1 MGMRVT
7 NTMVTK
13 NAMSNINSN
22 KSSMS
27 SLNTQMTTQK
37 KISRPSEDPVTAI
50 RSLRLRNSLNE
61 ICQYNDRNIP
71 DANNWLEVTNDALTN
86 IRDVM
91 QTMYEK
97 CEQAANGDNTTE
109 DRRILL
115 TELKNLSTQ
124 IYAEANSDYAGRT
137 VLSGYY
143 TDMDVV
149 FEKADDGASYTITE
163 TLSASDVT
171 KMTYISQKT
180 NIDINN
186 IKPVN
191 TSDMPQE
198 NEIYRMRLAY
208 DGIDYDKNA
217 KPAQTFKLNYSKAVD
232 TLAVKT
238 TPGNESVINNGIR
251 GVKNETEING
261 TKISI
266 TNNEDDTKVVEVT
279 TASGTNKYEIDK
291 TGRVTTKSGA
301 NEVKYLNNG
310 NIMITTADASYSKGL
325 DGVKNSSFSIE
336 LTPAC
341 KQIGSVVA
349 NYEKEVTPV
358 TITDGEDQAYMGVA
372 ADGSSYTEKLG
383 DYEIRLVAET
393 GELIMGDKIANELG
407 ALGAVNGKEPM
418 SFTYD
423 KTGFRRYELKP
434 EQYFD
439 CVNTTDKANPITHV
453 KESSD
458 INYAV
463 SFNQEIKVNV
473 EASDAFDQATNRDI
487 SELIDMVSHSLDIED
502 KLSKLKAAAEN
513 AATSKDKITYDS
525 MIEAVQRELDIAN
538 EKLESAYEK
547 GMTNFQNY
555 LNKINTQI
563 TDVGARQNR
572 LDVINNRMTEQK
584 ANFQEL
590 KSSNEDK
597 DLEEIMIEYQAA
609 LTAYQASLTAT
620 SKLSQNTLLN
630 FI

>member
-1 MGMRVT
+1 MGIRVT

-50 RSLRLRNSLNE
+50 RALRLRNSLNE
-61 ICQYNDRNIP
+61 ITQYNDRNIP

-115 TELKNLSTQ
+115 TELKNLSKQ

-149 FEKADDGASYTITE
+149 FEKADDDASYTITE
-163 TLSASDVT
+163 TLSASDVS

-180 NIDINN
+180 EFDISKAQT
-186 IKPVN
+186 IN

-198 NEIYRMRLAY
+198 NEIYRMRLGY
-208 DGIDYDKNA
+208 DGIDFDKIAN
-217 KPAQTFKLNYSKAVD
+217 PDQEFKLNYSKAVKD
-232 TLAVKT
+232 LAQKDSQTREVTSDK
-238 TPGNESVINNGIR
+238 
-251 GVKNETEING
+251 GVKGVENKTVLKDG
-261 TKISI
+261 TTGTTIATISI
-266 TNNEDDTKVVEVT
+266 INYEDDTKFVKVGNNE
-279 TASGTNKYEIDK
+279 YQIDK
-291 TGRVTTKSGA
+291 TGRVTEKTTSGA
-301 NEVKYLNNG
+301 NEVKFLNNG
-310 NIMITTADASYSKGL
+310 NIQVTTLNNSYSEGL
-325 DGVKNSSFSIE
+325 EGEKNKSISIE

-341 KQIGSVVA
+341 KQIGDVVA
-349 NYEKEVTPV
+349 NYEKEVKPF
-358 TITDGEDQAYMGVA
+358 TITNGEDQAYMGM
-372 ADGSSYTEKLG
+372 G
-383 DYEIRLVAET
+383 DYDIRLVAET
-393 GELIMGDKIANELG
+393 GELIMGDEIANALG
-407 ALGAVNGKEPM
+407 ALEAVNGKEPM
-418 SFTYD
+418 SFTYN
-423 KTGFRRYELKP
+423 KTGFERYELKP

-473 EASDAFDQATNRDI
+473 EASDAFDHATNRDI
-487 SELIDMVSHSLDIED
+487 GELIDMISHSLDIED
-502 KLSKLKAAAEN
+502 KLAKLKSAAEN
-513 AATSKDKITYDS
+513 AATSEEKIQYDS
-525 MIEAVQRELDIAN
+525 MIEATQRELDIAN
-538 EKLESAYEK
+538 EKLESAYGK

-555 LNKINTQI
+555 LKKINTQI

-572 LDVINNRMTEQK
+572 LDVIKNRMTEQK
-584 ANFQEL
+584 SNFREL

-609 LTAYQASLTAT
+609 LAAYQASLTAT

>member
-1 MGMRVT
+1 MGIRVT

-50 RSLRLRNSLNE
+50 RALRLRNSLNE
-61 ICQYNDRNIP
+61 ITQYNDRNIP

-115 TELKNLSTQ
+115 TELKNLSKQ

-149 FEKADDGASYTITE
+149 FEKADDDASYTITE

-171 KMTYISQKT
+171 KMTYISNKT
-180 NIDINN
+180 NIDIDN
-186 IKPVN
+186 IKPIN

-198 NEIYRMRLAY
+198 NEIYRMRLGY
-208 DGIDYDKNA
+208 DGIDYDKNNT
-217 KPAQTFKLNYSKAVD
+217 KMTLNYSKAVN
-232 TLAVKT
+232 TLAVKK
-238 TPGNESVINNGIR
+238 TPGNESVKNNGIQ
-251 GVKNETEING
+251 GVKNETEINNI
-261 TKISI
+261 KISI
-266 TNNEDDTKVVEVT
+266 TNNEDDTKIVT
-279 TASGTNKYEIDK
+279 VGANTYEIDK

-310 NIMITTADASYSKGL
+310 NIQITVADDSYQEGL
-325 DGVKNSSFSIE
+325 SDGTDNAKSTSISIE

-341 KQIGSVVA
+341 KQIGDVVA

-358 TITDGEDQAYMGVA
+358 SITDGEDKAYMGVDA
-372 ADGSSYTEKLG
+372 NGKYTEKLG
-383 DYEIRLVAET
+383 GYDIRLVAET
-393 GELIMGDKIANELG
+393 GELIMGDAIANQLG
-407 ALGAVNGKEPM
+407 ALENVNGKEPM

-423 KTGFRRYELKP
+423 KTGFQRYELKP

-439 CVNTTDKANPITHV
+439 CINNTDRDNPITHV

-463 SFNQEIKVNV
+463 SFNQEIRVNV
-473 EASDAFDQATNRDI
+473 EASDAFDHATNRDMG
-487 SELIDMVSHSLDIED
+487 ELMDMISHSLELED
-502 KLSKLKAAAEN
+502 KLSKLKKAAEN
-513 AATSKDKITYDS
+513 VATDEDRIKYDS
-525 MIEAVQRELDIAN
+525 MIEAVQRELDMAN
-538 EKLESAYEK
+538 EKLESAYGK

-555 LNKINTQI
+555 LKKINTQI

-572 LDVINNRMTEQK
+572 LDVIKNRMTEQK
-584 ANFQEL
+584 SNFKEL

-609 LTAYQASLTAT
+609 LAAYQASLTAT

>member
-1 MGMRVT
+1 MGIRVT

-61 ICQYNDRNIP
+61 ISQYNDRNIP

-143 TDMDVV
+143 TDLDVV
-149 FEKADDGASYTITE
+149 FEKADDDASYTINE

-180 NIDINN
+180 DFDINKAQT
-186 IKPVN
+186 IN
-191 TSDMPQE
+191 TSQMPQE

-217 KPAQTFKLNYSKAVD
+217 NPAQKFKINYSKEVD
-232 TLAVKT
+232 TLAVKK
-238 TPGNESVINNGIR
+238 TPGNEVTAA
-251 GVKNETEING
+251 GVKNTTTVNG
-261 TKISI
+261 KQITITNCEDSTKIVTVGS
-266 TNNEDDTKVVEVT
+266 NEYK
-279 TASGTNKYEIDK
+279 IDK
-291 TGRVTTKSGA
+291 TRRVIETTNPASGA
-301 NEVKYLNNG
+301 NEVKYLSNG
-310 NIMITTADASYSKGL
+310 NIQITTKDNSYSDGL
-325 DGVKNSSFSIE
+325 EGEKNSSFSIE

-358 TITDGEDQAYMGVA
+358 TITDGEDKAYMGVA
-372 ADGSSYTEKLG
+372 ADGSYTEKLG

-423 KTGFRRYELKP
+423 KTGFQRYELKP

-439 CVNTTDKANPITHV
+439 CINKTDPQNPITHI
-453 KESSD
+453 KQSSD

-487 SELIDMVSHSLDIED
+487 GELIDMISHSLDIEE
-502 KLSKLKAAAEN
+502 KISKLKSAAEN
-513 AATSKDKITYDS
+513 AATSEEKMQYDS
-525 MIEAVQRELDIAN
+525 MIEAAQRELDIAN
-538 EKLESAYEK
+538 EKLESSYEK

-630 FI
+630 FL

>member
-143 TDMDVV
+143 TDLDVV
-149 FEKADDGASYTITE
+149 FEKADDDASYTINE

-180 NIDINN
+180 DFDINKAQT
-186 IKPVN
+186 IN
-191 TSDMPQE
+191 TSKMPQE

-217 KPAQTFKLNYSKAVD
+217 NPAQKFKINYSKEVA
-232 TLAVKT
+232 TLAVKK
-238 TPGNESVINNGIR
+238 TPGNEVTAA
-251 GVKNETEING
+251 GVKNTTTVNG
-261 TKISI
+261 KQITITNCEDSTKIVTVGS
-266 TNNEDDTKVVEVT
+266 NEYK
-279 TASGTNKYEIDK
+279 IDK
-291 TGRVTTKSGA
+291 TGRVIETTNPASGV
-301 NEVKYLNNG
+301 NEVKYLSNG
-310 NIMITTADASYSKGL
+310 NIQITTKDNSYSDGL
-325 DGVKNSSFSIE
+325 EGKKNSSFSIE

-358 TITDGEDQAYMGVA
+358 TITDGEDQAYMGM
-372 ADGSSYTEKLG
+372 G
-383 DYEIRLVAET
+383 DYDIRLVAET

-423 KTGFRRYELKP
+423 KTGFQRYELKP

-439 CVNTTDKANPITHV
+439 CINKTDPQNPITHI
-453 KESSD
+453 KQSSD

-487 SELIDMVSHSLDIED
+487 GELIDMISQSLDIEE
-502 KLSKLKAAAEN
+502 KISKLKSAAEN
-513 AATSKDKITYDS
+513 AATSEEKMQYDS
-525 MIEAVQRELDIAN
+525 MIEAAQRELDIAN

-609 LTAYQASLTAT
+609 LAAYQASLTAT

-630 FI
+630 FL

>member
-1 MGMRVT
+1 MGIRVT

-61 ICQYNDRNIP
+61 ISQYNDRNIP

-143 TDMDVV
+143 TDLDVV
-149 FEKADDGASYTITE
+149 FEKADDDASYTINE

-171 KMTYISQKT
+171 KMTYISKKT
-180 NIDINN
+180 DFDINKAQT
-186 IKPVN
+186 IN
-191 TSDMPQE
+191 TSQMPQE

-217 KPAQTFKLNYSKAVD
+217 NPAQKFKINYSKEVD
-232 TLAVKT
+232 TLAVKK
-238 TPGNESVINNGIR
+238 TPGNEVTAA
-251 GVKNETEING
+251 GVKNTTTVNG
-261 TKISI
+261 KQITITNCEDSTKIVTVGS
-266 TNNEDDTKVVEVT
+266 NEYK
-279 TASGTNKYEIDK
+279 IDK
-291 TGRVTTKSGA
+291 TGRVIETTNPASGA
-301 NEVKYLNNG
+301 NEVKYLSNG
-310 NIMITTADASYSKGL
+310 NIQITTKDNSYSDGL
-325 DGVKNSSFSIE
+325 EGEKNSSFSIE

-358 TITDGEDQAYMGVA
+358 TITDGEDKAYMGVA
-372 ADGSSYTEKLG
+372 ADGSYTEKLG

-423 KTGFRRYELKP
+423 KTGFQRYELKP

-439 CVNTTDKANPITHV
+439 CINKTDSQNSITHI
-453 KESSD
+453 KQSSD

-487 SELIDMVSHSLDIED
+487 GELIDMISHSLDIEE
-502 KLSKLKAAAEN
+502 KISKLKSAAEN
-513 AATSKDKITYDS
+513 AATSEEKMQYDS
-525 MIEAVQRELDIAN
+525 MIEAAQRELDIAN
-538 EKLESAYEK
+538 EKLESSYEK

-584 ANFQEL
+584 ANFKEL

-630 FI
+630 FL

>member
-1 MGMRVT
+1 MGIRVT

-37 KISRPSEDPVTAI
+37 KIARPSEDPVTAI
-50 RSLRLRNSLNE
+50 RALRLRNSLNE
-61 ICQYNDRNIP
+61 ICQYNDRNVP

-97 CEQAANGDNTTE
+97 CEQAANGNNTTE

-149 FEKADDGASYTITE
+149 FEKADDDASYTINE

-180 NIDINN
+180 DIDINQ
-186 IKPVN
+186 IDAIS
-191 TSDMPQE
+191 TSKMPQE

-217 KPAQTFKLNYSKAVD
+217 NPVQKFKLNYSKAVD
-232 TLAVKT
+232 TLAVKK
-238 TPGNESVINNGIR
+238 TPGNDSVINNGIR
-251 GVKNETEING
+251 GVKNETEINNI
-261 TKISI
+261 KISI
-266 TNNEDDTKVVEVT
+266 TNNEDDTKIVT
-279 TASGTNKYEIDK
+279 VGSNEYKIDK
-291 TGRVTTKSGA
+291 TGRVMETTNPASGA
-301 NEVKYLNNG
+301 NEVKYLSNG
-310 NIMITTADASYSKGL
+310 NIQITTKDNSYSEGL
-325 DGVKNSSFSIE
+325 DGAKNSSFSIE

-341 KQIGSVVA
+341 KQIGDVVA

-358 TITDGEDQAYMGVA
+358 SITDGEDKAYMGVA
-372 ADGSSYTEKLG
+372 ADGSYTEKLG
-383 DYEIRLVAET
+383 DYEVRLVAET
-393 GELIMGDKIANELG
+393 GELIMGEKIANALG
-407 ALGAVNGKEPM
+407 ALEAVNGREPM

-423 KTGFRRYELKP
+423 KTGFKRYELKP

-439 CVNTTDKANPITHV
+439 CVNKTDPNNPITHV

-473 EASDAFDQATNRDI
+473 EASDAFDQAANRDI

-502 KLSKLKAAAEN
+502 KLSKLKAASEN
-513 AATSKDKITYDS
+513 AVTSEDKVKYDS
-525 MIEAVQRELDIAN
+525 MIEAVQRESDMAN

-572 LDVINNRMTEQK
+572 LDVIKNRMTEQK

-609 LTAYQASLTAT
+609 LAAYQASLTAT

>member
-1 MGMRVT
+1 MGIRVT

-37 KISRPSEDPVTAI
+37 KIARPSEDPVTAI
-50 RSLRLRNSLNE
+50 RALRLRNSLNE
-61 ICQYNDRNIP
+61 ICQYNDRNVP

-91 QTMYEK
+91 QTMYVK
-97 CEQAANGDNTTE
+97 CEQAANGNNTTE

-149 FEKADDGASYTITE
+149 FEKADDDASYTINE

-180 NIDINN
+180 DIDINQ
-186 IKPVN
+186 IDAIS
-191 TSDMPQE
+191 TSKMPQE

-217 KPAQTFKLNYSKAVD
+217 NPVQKFKLNYSKAVD
-232 TLAVKT
+232 TLAVKK
-238 TPGNESVINNGIR
+238 TPGNDSVINNGIR

-266 TNNEDDTKVVEVT
+266 TNNEDDTKIVT
-279 TASGTNKYEIDK
+279 VGSNEYKIDK
-291 TGRVTTKSGA
+291 TGRVMETTNPASGA
-301 NEVKYLNNG
+301 NEVKYLSNG
-310 NIMITTADASYSKGL
+310 NIQITTKDNSYSEGL
-325 DGVKNSSFSIE
+325 DGAKNSSFSIE

-341 KQIGSVVA
+341 KQIGDVVA
-349 NYEKEVTPV
+349 NYEKEVKAV
-358 TITDGEDQAYMGVA
+358 TITDGEDNAYMG
-372 ADGSSYTEKLG
+372 LG
-383 DYEIRLVAET
+383 DYEVRLVAET
-393 GELIMGDKIANELG
+393 GELIMDDKTAQFFE
-407 ALGAVNGKEPM
+407 ALEAVNGREPM

-423 KTGFRRYELKP
+423 KTGFKRYELKP

-439 CVNTTDKANPITHV
+439 CVNKTDPKNPITHV

-458 INYAV
+458 ISYAV

-487 SELIDMVSHSLDIED
+487 GELMDMISHSLELED
-502 KLSKLKAAAEN
+502 KLSKLKAASEN
-513 AATSKDKITYDS
+513 AVTSEDKVKYDS
-525 MIEAVQRELDIAN
+525 MIEAVQRESDMAN

-572 LDVINNRMTEQK
+572 LDVIKNRMTEQK

-609 LTAYQASLTAT
+609 LAAYQASLTAT

>member
-7 NTMVTK
+7 NTMVTQ

-143 TDMDVV
+143 TDLDVV
-149 FEKADDGASYTITE
+149 FEKADDDASYTINE

-180 NIDINN
+180 DFDINKAQT
-186 IKPVN
+186 IN
-191 TSDMPQE
+191 TSQMPQE

-217 KPAQTFKLNYSKAVD
+217 NPAQKFKINYSKEVD
-232 TLAVKT
+232 TLAVKK
-238 TPGNESVINNGIR
+238 TPGNEVTAA
-251 GVKNETEING
+251 GVKNTTTVNG
-261 TKISI
+261 KQITITNCEDSTKIVTVGS
-266 TNNEDDTKVVEVT
+266 NEYK
-279 TASGTNKYEIDK
+279 IDK
-291 TGRVTTKSGA
+291 TGRVIETTNPASGV
-301 NEVKYLNNG
+301 NEVKYLSNG
-310 NIMITTADASYSKGL
+310 NIQITTKDNSYSDGL
-325 DGVKNSSFSIE
+325 EGKENSSFSIE

-358 TITDGEDQAYMGVA
+358 TITDGEDQAYMGM
-372 ADGSSYTEKLG
+372 G
-383 DYEIRLVAET
+383 DYDIRLVAET

-423 KTGFRRYELKP
+423 KTGFQRYELKP

-439 CVNTTDKANPITHV
+439 CVNKTDPQNPITHI
-453 KESSD
+453 KQSSD

-487 SELIDMVSHSLDIED
+487 GELIDMISQSLDIEE
-502 KLSKLKAAAEN
+502 KISKLKSAAEN
-513 AATSKDKITYDS
+513 AATSEEKMQYDS
-525 MIEAVQRELDIAN
+525 MIEAAQRELDIAN

-609 LTAYQASLTAT
+609 LAAYQASLTAT

-630 FI
+630 FL

>member
-149 FEKADDGASYTITE
+149 FEKADDDASYTITE

-198 NEIYRMRLAY
+198 NEIYRMRLGY
-208 DGIDYDKNA
+208 DGIDYQPGVDL
-217 KPAQTFKLNYSKAVD
+217 TLNYSKVEKN
-232 TLAVKT
+232 VKT
-238 TPGNESVINNGIR
+238 EKTLTNSPATDGGIQ
-251 GVKNETEING
+251 NQ
-261 TKISI
+261 I
-266 TNNEDDTKVVEVT
+266 TLNKGANNEKIITITTYEDNTKKVKVGDNE
-279 TASGTNKYEIDK
+279 YQIDK
-291 TGRVTTKSGA
+291 TGRVTPESGVD
-301 NEVKYLNNG
+301 EVKYLNNG
-310 NIMITTADASYSKGL
+310 NIQITVKDNSYQNGL
-325 DGVKNSSFSIE
+325 FDGNDNANSTSISIE

-341 KQIGSVVA
+341 KQIGDVVA
-349 NYEKEVTPV
+349 NYEKEVKPF
-358 TITDGEDQAYMGVA
+358 TITDGEDQAYMGM
-372 ADGSSYTEKLG
+372 G
-383 DYEIRLVAET
+383 DYDIRLVAET
-393 GELIMGDKIANELG
+393 GELIMGDKVAQALG
-407 ALGAVNGKEPM
+407 ALEAVNGKEPM

-423 KTGFRRYELKP
+423 KTGFERYELKP

-439 CVNTTDKANPITHV
+439 CINKTDPQNPITHV

-473 EASDAFDQATNRDI
+473 EASDAFDHATNRDI
-487 SELIDMVSHSLDIED
+487 GELIDMISHSLDIED
-502 KLSKLKAAAEN
+502 KLAKLKSAAEN
-513 AATSKDKITYDS
+513 AATSEEKIQYDS
-525 MIEAVQRELDIAN
+525 MIEATQRELDIAN

-584 ANFQEL
+584 SNFQEL

-630 FI
+630 FL

>member
-149 FEKADDGASYTITE
+149 FEKADDDASYTITE

-198 NEIYRMRLAY
+198 NEIYRMRLGY
-208 DGIDYDKNA
+208 DGLDFDKNA
-217 KPAQTFKLNYSKAVD
+217 HPAQTFKLNYSKAVD

-325 DGVKNSSFSIE
+325 EGEKNSSFSIE

-349 NYEKEVTPV
+349 NYEKEVTPF

-372 ADGSSYTEKLG
+372 ADGSYTEKLG

-423 KTGFRRYELKP
+423 KTGFQRYELKP

-439 CVNTTDKANPITHV
+439 CVNQTDPNNPITHV

-473 EASDAFDQATNRDI
+473 EASDAFDQAANRDI

-630 FI
+630 FL

>member
-143 TDMDVV
+143 TDLDVV
-149 FEKADDGASYTITE
+149 FEKADDDASYTINE

-180 NIDINN
+180 DFDINKAQT
-186 IKPVN
+186 IN
-191 TSDMPQE
+191 TSQMPQE

-217 KPAQTFKLNYSKAVD
+217 NPAQKFKINYSKEVD
-232 TLAVKT
+232 TLAVKK
-238 TPGNESVINNGIR
+238 TPGNEVTAA
-251 GVKNETEING
+251 GVKNTTTVNG
-261 TKISI
+261 KQITITNCEDSTKIVTVGS
-266 TNNEDDTKVVEVT
+266 NEYK
-279 TASGTNKYEIDK
+279 IDK
-291 TGRVTTKSGA
+291 TGRVIETTNPASGV
-301 NEVKYLNNG
+301 NEVKYLSNG
-310 NIMITTADASYSKGL
+310 NIQITTKDNSYSDGL
-325 DGVKNSSFSIE
+325 EGKENSSFSIE

-358 TITDGEDQAYMGVA
+358 TITDGEDQAYMGM
-372 ADGSSYTEKLG
+372 G
-383 DYEIRLVAET
+383 DYDIRLVAET

-423 KTGFRRYELKP
+423 KTGFQRYELKP

-439 CVNTTDKANPITHV
+439 CVNKTDPQNPITHI
-453 KESSD
+453 KQSSD

-487 SELIDMVSHSLDIED
+487 GELIDMISQSLDIEE
-502 KLSKLKAAAEN
+502 KISKLKSAAEN
-513 AATSKDKITYDS
+513 AATSEEKMQYDS
-525 MIEAVQRELDIAN
+525 MIEAAQRELDIAN

-609 LTAYQASLTAT
+609 LAAYQASLTAT

-630 FI
+630 FL